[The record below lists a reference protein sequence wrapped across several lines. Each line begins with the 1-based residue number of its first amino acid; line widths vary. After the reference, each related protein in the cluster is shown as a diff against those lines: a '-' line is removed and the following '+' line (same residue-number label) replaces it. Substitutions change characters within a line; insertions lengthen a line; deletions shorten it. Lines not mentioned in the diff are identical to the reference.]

1 MNTTGQ
7 IKERSTNKDKEV
19 QVPSCSLEE
28 GEEARARGPKQS
40 GRTRTGITWPPTIS
54 EEQEREEGIERTV
67 REGEQVDAT

>member
-1 MNTTGQ
+1 MNITGQ
-7 IKERSTNKDKEV
+7 IEERSTRTIQKCKFLL
-19 QVPSCSLEE
+19 PSLEV
-28 GEEARARGPKQS
+28 EEARARGPKQS

>member
-1 MNTTGQ
+1 MNTIGQ
-7 IKERSTNKDKEV
+7 IEGRSTRTIQKSNFLL
-19 QVPSCSLEE
+19 PSLEV
-28 GEEARARGPKQS
+28 EEARARGPKQS

>member
-1 MNTTGQ
+1 MNTTSP
-7 IKERSTNKDKEV
+7 IEERSTHTDLEV
-19 QVPSCSLEE
+19 QLFSHSLEV
-28 GEEARARGPKQS
+28 EEARARGPKQS